1 MPRVLTLCLPSS
13 GIPGILV
20 RGRGPALKGN
30 CVVSILNLRTFAN
43 SAGVP
48 IVVFVDMQQEYL
60 AKPRLQ
66 AISEIDHAP
75 DNCRRVLD
83 HAFAGESAC
92 LSTSIDAVH
101 RSLKAAYLRG
111 ASASHA
117 PDDMAAE
124 DMTADEIHRAASKI
138 SRRYGEVHGTTDW
151 SAATLPRKLGNG
163 RNAGG

>member
-1 MPRVLTLCLPSS
+1 MPRILTLCLPSS
-13 GIPGILV
+13 GLPGILV

-30 CVVSILNLRTFAN
+30 CVASISNLRTFAN

-92 LSTSIDAVH
+92 LSTSVDAVH
-101 RSLKAAYLRG
+101 RSPKAAYLRG

-117 PDDMAAE
+117 PDD
-124 DMTADEIHRAASKI
+124 
-138 SRRYGEVHGTTDW
+138 SRRHDSRRNPPRGFEDFPTLWRGTWNDRLERRDLT
-151 SAATLPRKLGNG
+151 SQTR
-163 RNAGG
+163 